1 MINRSS
7 LKYSLK
13 KILPRSLFKI
23 VLTVWQKGI
32 LRIVEKIDTF
42 RVRTFTTYRPVKLTH
57 RKHTF
62 SLFISPNNGF
72 IDRHIFLYGV
82 YEPFM
87 LDLFS
92 VYLKPGQTFVDIGA
106 NIGQHTMYAASIVG
120 ETGSVHA
127 FEPIPTI
134 YRQIEDSVKENHFEK
149 IIHIHNCA
157 LGKTEATEKL
167 FISKN
172 VGGSSLV
179 NDDDTKETIT
189 VHIKNGDKELSG
201 ISKIDVIKIDVEGY
215 EYEVLTGIKQTL
227 LVHKPVLFL
236 EFSGSFYD
244 KQRKGNGAKILKLLR
259 ECNYSLFDIEDEMKK
274 ITDDT
279 KFDETISKL
288 RKQTNLLCI
297 PVIKFVKL

>member
-106 NIGQHTMYAASIVG
+106 NIGQHTMYVASIVG

-127 FEPIPTI
+127 FEPIPSI

-149 IIHIHNCA
+149 IVHIHNCA
-157 LGKTEATEKL
+157 LGETEATEKL

-179 NDDDTKETIT
+179 NDDETKETIT

-215 EYEVLTGIKQTL
+215 EYEVLSGIKQML

-244 KQRKGNGAKILKLLR
+244 KQRKGNGAKILELLR